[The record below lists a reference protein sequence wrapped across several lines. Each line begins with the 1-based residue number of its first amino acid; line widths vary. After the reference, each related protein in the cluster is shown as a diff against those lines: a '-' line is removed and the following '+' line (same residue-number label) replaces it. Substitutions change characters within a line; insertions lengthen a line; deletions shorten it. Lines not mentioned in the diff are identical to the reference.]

1 MEKMEKK
8 VEYALC
14 VTSKELQNAIKRV
27 SIGKGKPDS
36 FTLTITSE
44 KNEGKN
50 RCTLLSGSNTSFQA
64 VTKFYAD
71 LRIYKTKDDGIQE
84 LTGEIL
90 KHSFSVT
97 MSGIFSDVVTTFA
110 AIEDLIFLAVS
121 DNLVTATNTI
131 SQVPIPVKSNDIS
144 FINSDCNKFEITLK
158 REALASVLKYNSL
171 AVSSSSIYKN
181 NYGLKPVYQDEKAS
195 VNIVSMVGTEVVS
208 STVNAIKVSNSE
220 YPTLCEGISFAMV
233 DAAKID
239 QILAVTETEKIALVF
254 YYKEGDSGKEVVQ
267 VNIKTTYSIYMMTT
281 FVKTYP
287 RGVNDM
293 LKKGYDSPLYGF
305 TLDPK
310 MLVRTLPILEIGC
323 STELKKIEIHVFR
336 DHIIICDEFAL
347 DKKNVNSKEF
357 GRTNIKDVITMLPKD
372 KEEEVFLMGLQQVMR
387 SIKPYE
393 KTLTIQFSENLIV
406 LNGTNEHVK
415 HGISCCENEKNEE
428 KDESDIDEGNMV

>member
-1 MEKMEKK
+1 MEKK

-36 FTLTITSE
+36 FTLSITSE
-44 KNEGKN
+44 QKEGKN
-50 RCTLLSGSNTSFQA
+50 RCTLLTGSNSFQA
-64 VTKFYAD
+64 VTRFYAD
-71 LRIYKTKDDGIQE
+71 LRIYETKEGGIQG
-84 LTGEIL
+84 LTSEM

-97 MSGIFSDVVTTFA
+97 MSGLFSDVVTTFA

-121 DNLVTATNTI
+121 DNLVTATNNV
-131 SQVPIPVKSNDIS
+131 SQVPIPVKRNDIS
-144 FINSDCNKFEITLK
+144 FINADCNKFEMTINQK
-158 REALASVLKYNSL
+158 ALASVLKYNSL
-171 AVSSSSIYKN
+171 AVSSSTIYKN
-181 NYGLKPVYQDEKAS
+181 SYGLKPVYQDEQAS

-208 STVNAIKVSNSE
+208 STVNAIKVNNSE
-220 YPTLCEGISFAMV
+220 YPNICEGISFAML

-239 QILAVTETEKIALVF
+239 QILSVTETEKVAIVF
-254 YYKEGDSGKEVVQ
+254 YYKEGDSGKDVVQ
-267 VNIKTTYSIYMMTT
+267 VNIKTPYSMYMMTT

-293 LKKGYDSPLYGF
+293 LKVGYDSPLYGF

-310 MLVRTLPILEIGC
+310 MLKSTLPILEIGC
-323 STELKKIEIHVFR
+323 STEMKKIEIHVFR
-336 DHIIICDEFAL
+336 DHIVICDEFAL
-347 DKKNVNSKEF
+347 DKKNVNSKQF

-393 KTLTIQFSENLIV
+393 KELTIQFSENLIV
-406 LNGTNEHVK
+406 LNGTNQHVM
-415 HGISCCENEKNEE
+415 HGISCCENK
-428 KDESDIDEGNMV
+428 KDEENDERDKEECNMV